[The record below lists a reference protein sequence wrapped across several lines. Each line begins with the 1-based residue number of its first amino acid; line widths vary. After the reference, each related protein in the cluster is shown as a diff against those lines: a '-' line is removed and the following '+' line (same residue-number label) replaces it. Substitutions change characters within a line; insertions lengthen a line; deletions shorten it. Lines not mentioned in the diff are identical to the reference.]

1 MYYFKG
7 IQRMLKKIVHF
18 VQYHNFFT
26 IAVMFIFV
34 GAGVSFAASPE
45 LRQGVLAQNEM
56 VRSIDNSYV
65 INTNFD
71 NYDMGLKIQSV
82 TEDADVYYIDYIY
95 NVVEAKDYV
104 W

>member
-1 MYYFKG
+1 
-7 IQRMLKKIVHF
+7 
-18 VQYHNFFT
+18 
-26 IAVMFIFV
+26 MFIFV